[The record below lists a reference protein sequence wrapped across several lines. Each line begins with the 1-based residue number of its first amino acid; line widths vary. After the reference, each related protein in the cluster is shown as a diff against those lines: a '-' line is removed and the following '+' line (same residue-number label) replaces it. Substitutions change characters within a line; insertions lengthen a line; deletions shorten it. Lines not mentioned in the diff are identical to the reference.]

1 MSRAIRRLKTA
12 IEKIEKI
19 NLNTLTD
26 KTSSDLINTKS
37 LDRQYASHNDLINE
51 LIAEIK
57 ADQ

>member
-19 NLNTLTD
+19 NLNTLID
-26 KTSSDLINTKS
+26 KTSSDLKNAKS

-57 ADQ
+57 ANQ